1 LWHSLF
7 ILDETIGDY
16 AMVKFGYAIN
26 YIANVELALAFF
38 EKAFEMK
45 RRFITEE
52 KDYGEL
58 ETGETILAFASHKLG
73 QSNFSGGYIR
83 PNASDK
89 PLGVEIAL
97 VADDVEMVHQRA
109 LVHGATELKVPT
121 TKPWGQTVSYVRCP
135 SGILIELCTPVRG

>member
-1 LWHSLF
+1 V
-7 ILDETIGDY
+7 
-16 AMVKFGYAIN
+16 VKFGYAIN
-26 YIANVELALAFF
+26 YIANVELTLAFF
-38 EKAFEMK
+38 AKAFEMK

-58 ETGETILAFASHKLG
+58 ETGETVLAFASHKLG

-83 PNASDK
+83 ANASDK

-97 VADDVEMVHQRA
+97 VTNDVEMLHQRA
-109 LVHGATELKVPT
+109 LAHGAIELKFPVK
-121 TKPWGQTVSYVRCP
+121 KPWGQTVSYVRCP